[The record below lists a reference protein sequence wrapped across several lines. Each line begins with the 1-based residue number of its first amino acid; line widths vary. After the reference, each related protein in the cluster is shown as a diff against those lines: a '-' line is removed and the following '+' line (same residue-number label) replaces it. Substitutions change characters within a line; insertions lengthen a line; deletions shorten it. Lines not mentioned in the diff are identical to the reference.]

1 MTSREP
7 QPRKKTAKGAPL
19 APPGDR
25 EAAAIKE
32 STARVLARR
41 KLVAVAAELRGDH
54 LFLSS
59 PHADALGFQNRL
71 LDAFGTRSHA
81 FVDEHLKVL
90 GNSVRSRT
98 AKTVTEQ
105 ELNAALAA
113 LDGIRPRDEAEAM
126 LAVQMV
132 ATNRAALDMLA
143 RARQADYLPAMQDC
157 GNLAV
162 KLLRTYTAQIEALA
176 KLRRGGEQTV
186 RVEHVH
192 VHSGGQA
199 VVGVVENPG
208 RGSQRKSEDQGD
220 AKQIAH
226 APQPAVWSADQERE
240 PVPVASDAE
249 RPMSNARRNVTGSAE
264 GK

>member
-32 STARVLARR
+32 STSRVLARR
-41 KLVAVAAELRGDH
+41 KRVAVAAELRGDH

-132 ATNRAALDMLA
+132 VTNRAALDMLA
-143 RARQADYLPAMQDC
+143 RARQADYLPTMQEC

-162 KLLRTYTAQIEALA
+162 KLLRTYTAQLEALA

-199 VVGVVENPG
+199 VVGVVENSG
-208 RGSQRKSEDQGD
+208 RGSQRKSEDQCD

-226 APQPAVWSADQERE
+226 APQPTMRSADTERQ
-240 PVPVASDAE
+240 PVPVSGDAE
-249 RPMSNARRNVTGSAE
+249 RPLPDARRNVAGSAD